1 MTKILKQFIKSPKVL
16 WHLVAASF
24 FIALLSL
31 ATSLFTIQVFNRFLA
46 HGINGT
52 LITLVIGTLLALVF
66 EMAFRSLRRKLIV
79 IHNSKHHIAYSIK
92 AFQVLLQAQV
102 SLLDQFSIGQRNEIL
117 RGIDTLRSAVMP
129 QNIAALLDVPFSLLF
144 IMVLA
149 LLSPFLAL
157 ITLAAILILI
167 FLAWRA
173 HLSAQSETKRLQAIV
188 AKRSVV
194 LGSAISAAET
204 IRVYNGSS
212 FMLNH
217 WAEVDKQASSLRI
230 SMANA
235 KDLLQSRF
243 GLISNIQT
251 VAIISVGALQV
262 ISGDLSMG
270 AMIGA
275 NILASRALM
284 PITRVV
290 QMAGTFVAAEQA
302 ADLLQEFVRLPLERI
317 EGTTL
322 QQYQG
327 KITFKDLAF
336 VFPGVSVLLFESL
349 NLAIESGHSVLIV
362 GPNGSGKTTLV
373 RLLLGLIEPSRGQ
386 ILVDGVD
393 LKQVALPWWRQQIC
407 YLPQEPLLV
416 TGSLKENIVLA
427 NPVLE
432 ESKLNEVIKL
442 AELHSFLA
450 DSQDGLNLQIT
461 EGGRHLA
468 LGIRRRIALARAL
481 ATEGQLFIADEP
493 TEGMDAAGRR
503 AVYQVFQKLKT
514 DGKTIIVISHD
525 DTFLRIADF
534 RIDLGA
540 KPIPV
545 IQARKHDDSAEGEPR
560 LAETSEDS

>member
-1 MTKILKQFIKSPKVL
+1 MTKILKQFIKSPKVF

-52 LITLVIGTLLALVF
+52 LITLIIGTLLALIL
-66 EMAFRSLRRKLIV
+66 EIAFRSLRRKLIV

-102 SLLDQFSIGQRNEIL
+102 SLLDQLSIGQRNEIL

-129 QNIAALLDVPFSLLF
+129 QNIAALLDLPFSLLF

-149 LLSPFLAL
+149 LLSPLLAL
-157 ITLAAILILI
+157 ITLVAISILI

-173 HLSAQSETKRLQAIV
+173 HLSAQGETKRLQTIV

-204 IRVYNGSS
+204 IRVYNGSG

-217 WAEVDKQASSLRI
+217 WAEVDKKASSLRI
-230 SMANA
+230 SMANT

-317 EGTTL
+317 DGTTL

-427 NPVLE
+427 NPALE
-432 ESKLNEVIKL
+432 ESKLNEIIKL

-450 DSQDGLNLQIT
+450 DSQEGLNLHIS

-545 IQARKHDDSAEGEPR
+545 IQARKREDSADGEPR
-560 LAETSEDS
+560 LAETSEDN